1 MWCSQKKPLPSLVS
15 QHLIILSSRSAQ
27 HLHPSLHREKHHHH
41 HRHLDAVSALPI
53 SVLLDHFLTSVLS
66 RLCTAIW
73 TSSLLSAADNAHTI
87 HRWGYLLCMM
97 MMLVSCCCWWSSLTT
112 TSPVASLSFP
122 FFLHRVFIFVCSS
135 MFCVYVH
142 LFVCPL
148 HKNLSWI
155 NINLIRY

>member
-27 HLHPSLHREKHHHH
+27 HLHHLLRREKHHHH

-87 HRWGYLLCMM
+87 HIGEATYAWWWCSLVVAVDDRRSQQHLPLLLSLFHLFSSC
-97 MMLVSCCCWWSSLTT
+97 VS
-112 TSPVASLSFP
+112 
-122 FFLHRVFIFVCSS
+122 IFVCSS
-135 MFCVYVH
+135 MFCVCVH
-142 LFVCPL
+142 LFVWPL
-148 HKNLSWI
+148 HKNLS
-155 NINLIRY
+155 